1 MTFKLNDKV
10 TMQYQTSRWNN
21 GDVGRIAKINNNAP
35 GKPLYLICFDSS
47 CHQMHEGIRDNEHC
61 YWAGKYDIKLRRQP
75 ILMKVE

>member
-1 MTFKLNDKV
+1 MTFKVNDKV
-10 TMQYQTSRWNN
+10 SMRYQSLWWNK
-21 GDVGRIAKINNNAP
+21 DDIGRIVKIIDMESNR
-35 GKPLYLICFDSS
+35 PLYYICFDSS